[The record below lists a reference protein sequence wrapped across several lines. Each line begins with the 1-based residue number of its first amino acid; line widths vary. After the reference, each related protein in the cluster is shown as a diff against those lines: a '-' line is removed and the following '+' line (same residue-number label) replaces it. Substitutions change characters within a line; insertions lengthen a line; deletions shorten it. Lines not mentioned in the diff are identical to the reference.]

1 MFSALFIGEFNSL
14 TAVGALMTLIDFTLS
29 NARRFYSSMGNPLAV
44 KRLTKHDDEGNKN
57 VTNLHSWRW
66 QKVVLHAL
74 HVYFSFLNIFADV
87 LVLSTTWN
95 DLFRSCVDDVS
106 IWWQMFNFVCLSLKR
121 WFQFNSR
128 KVRTH
133 FTSIMALKN
142 WTIVAETVSYIF
154 RWRRRRVCL
163 SSLFTSTTPLPV
175 WLSCI
180 LPLLTLRSKWKN
192 HRMYICK

>member
-1 MFSALFIGEFNSL
+1 MNVFRSLYWGVYSL
-14 TAVGALMTLIDFTLS
+14 TAVGALMTLIDVTPS
-29 NARRFYSSMGNPLAV
+29 NARRFHSSMGNPLAV
-44 KRLTKHDDEGNKN
+44 KGLTKHDDEGNKN

-74 HVYFSFLNIFADV
+74 HVHSSFLNNFADV

-128 KVRTH
+128 KVRT
-133 FTSIMALKN
+133 
-142 WTIVAETVSYIF
+142 IVAETRSYIF

-163 SSLFTSTTPLPV
+163 SSLFTSTTPLPE

-180 LPLLTLRSKWKN
+180 LPWLTLRSKWNN
-192 HRMYICK
+192 HQM